1 MGGTPE
7 VPAPPP
13 QSPAPPPAQPVEEA
27 IFEPTADESSDKE
40 KKLKAI
46 KLGKKRLQV
55 PVSGGTKAGV
65 NRST

>member
-13 QSPAPPPAQPVEEA
+13 QSPAPPPEQPVEEA

>member
-13 QSPAPPPAQPVEEA
+13 QSPAPPPEQPVEEA
-27 IFEPTADESSDKE
+27 IFSPTADESSDKE

>member
-13 QSPAPPPAQPVEEA
+13 QSPAPPPQQPVEEA

>member
-13 QSPAPPPAQPVEEA
+13 QSPAPAPEQPVEEA

-40 KKLKAI
+40 KKLQAI

-65 NRST
+65 NRGG